1 MDETTKLQV
10 LIENGKVGETQEKC
24 AVLEL
29 EKNAGQGKC
38 SAVCEGCDGADG
50 GGDGDDRGDDADA
63 TEPTKKVMATTGD
76 LTEAT
81 VRTTI

>member
-1 MDETTKLQV
+1 MER
-10 LIENGKVGETQEKC
+10 
-24 AVLEL
+24 LEEPKSSAL
-29 EKNAGQGKC
+29 WWNWRRMSSKGKC

-50 GGDGDDRGDDADA
+50 GGDGDDRRDDADS